1 MRPRFSMNGFVQDGE
16 TACVANPE
24 MPCTGAGQRRR
35 GEGGPACIR
44 ADHRPAGRL
53 ERHRWQCSGHY
64 RCIVRSGLR
73 HLARHGGPAH
83 VARMCRSGRFL
94 RRRWQETAARVS
106 DFLVGA
112 FDAADPKMR
121 GRNGTENIRASDIL
135 HKAARSTDE
144 DLSAEPRLRARLRAV
159 IGRACMSLMLTA
171 KAEPLLRK
179 AAAELQAP
187 SVDQPDEATSAL
199 HGLSL
204 LPSRT
209 SRGTKPLHL
218 RGNLLP
224 LRRNPAASERCRVRV
239 ASSIWPSSRQASST
253 RPDRAG
259 ARAGPAPQADG

>member
-1 MRPRFSMNGFVQDGE
+1 
-16 TACVANPE
+16 
-24 MPCTGAGQRRR
+24 
-35 GEGGPACIR
+35 
-44 ADHRPAGRL
+44 
-53 ERHRWQCSGHY
+53 
-64 RCIVRSGLR
+64 
-73 HLARHGGPAH
+73 
-83 VARMCRSGRFL
+83 MCRSGRFL
-94 RRRWQETAARVS
+94 RRRWQETAAGIVLALCGGFVRNLERARDETRAQAQTAARVS

-259 ARAGPAPQADG
+259 ARAGPAPQADGRQDDGF